1 MALLDRLRSFIS
13 NRGKKPEDAIGTS
26 EPAVNLK
33 QSLPEPSA
41 VETAPERDPLAGQG
55 TVVSGGTVEPQA
67 LELDPEVIT
76 SANIA
81 LEQPEL
87 TEPQGVRQITIE
99 DQFGNFDGVRFDV
112 PQPDGSTETF
122 TLTADEYKSFVE
134 GGKAGFETITGTTRE
149 EAELLRGA
157 RSQFQ
162 LDFAERQQQ
171 LKDQDVLDKF
181 INQFPGL
188 REELNYKGGALTYDQ
203 ARQLIDAEFPDGI
216 TTSGTVRA
224 LGKAGGLFALFS
236 AAGNAASNAHP
247 VLKVAAVAFFAD
259 DLLNSQAKNKK
270 EVVSLADKWR
280 ATAEKDFS
288 KIREGA
294 NAGGDPVDMVRAF
307 NKEVELLYAA
317 EVLIKQQMVGKSAT
331 EQAEAISELSEIEA
345 MLRPNGYV
353 SIERQLLFNSIQNP
367 APTKP
372 QVGGTDVAPLSVEQ
386 ERLIRESG
394 ISQ

>member
-216 TTSGTVRA
+216 TTSGTVKA

-236 AAGNAASNAHP
+236 ATGNAASNAHP